1 MFESVSFSNSEV
13 VFDQNIVFI
22 DSQVDNY
29 QDLIS
34 GVERAEVVIIER
46 DSDGIEQI
54 TASLDRYDNLSSVQI
69 ISHGDAGYLDI
80 GTTSLSSDNLEEYTE
95 ELQQWSQ
102 HLTQDADILLFGC
115 KIGRDADFLES
126 LRDLTSADIAASDD
140 LTGHTDLKG
149 DWQLEINLGD
159 IESTLNID
167 TATLQNYESV
177 LEISQSELVLEVDF
191 NDASANIARDS
202 APDLNS
208 NNGQLTNGAIFAL
221 EDEPFNGVVRLNGD
235 DDLIAI
241 ANSTE
246 INLSDRAQRTVS
258 VWFNAEDVN
267 TQDPQII
274 YEEGGTT
281 RGLNIY
287 LDRGQLYVGGWNQI
301 ESNWSGT
308 FLGSNNINS
317 NTWHHVALV
326 LDAQPEATAVQS
338 EVLFAYLDGVEI
350 GRGTG
355 SQIWQSFG
363 GVAFGGLNYGTKLHT
378 GNIKGNGMFGLLGTI
393 DEARIYNRALDAAEI
408 SVLAEFNAVDSEKL
422 ELPVAQLKLD
432 EVSGNQAEDSQGNNS
447 GTLRNG
453 AFFETVGA
461 DLGGGVSFDGND
473 DFIEIANSTDINL
486 GIHAKRTISV
496 WFNADEINNQNP
508 QVIYEEG
515 ATVRGLNIYLDR
527 GQLYVGGWN
536 QIENNWSGT
545 FVNSENINSDTWHH
559 VALVLDAQPGSTAV
573 QSEVLFAYLDGVEIG
588 RGSGGQIWGH
598 SGGIGLGG
606 VNGSTKFHSGNL
618 NGTGVAGFKGNIASL
633 EIYNQALDLGTIAT
647 LANINTPTTPEI
659 VTVPPVS
666 SPQKFTAN
674 NEYFNYDG
682 RIDWQDPQAPALGYG
697 GTSVEFKF
705 TGTKLQ
711 IELSEDSWGSEN
723 YVDIYLDNN
732 PEPITIKL
740 RRENGQPIIYDIAEG
755 LENKVHNAVIYKR
768 NDYSTGEFN
777 FHGIITDGQL
787 LQPNLDSQRTI
798 EVYGDSISSGI
809 AVEHPVTGVQDP
821 SGSTSSISNA
831 YYSYGSI
838 LARDYDA
845 EVSLVAQGGV
855 PLVNGFGYWN
865 TFWNNGTGGEA
876 IYDKVKPLHN
886 APIWDFSN
894 YSPDLV
900 IIAYGQNDS
909 STVGNNLSKQEWKER
924 YKQMIANLREKH
936 PNSYFIGMF
945 PAMFHNRQWDSYIT
959 EAIAEYRTEYN
970 DDRVFSLIHEQVT
983 PGHPRIS
990 EQETMAD
997 TLREFIDGTL
1007 TDNGFNWDVN

>member
-1 MFESVSFSNSEV
+1 
-13 VFDQNIVFI
+13 
-22 DSQVDNY
+22 
-29 QDLIS
+29 
-34 GVERAEVVIIER
+34 
-46 DSDGIEQI
+46 
-54 TASLDRYDNLSSVQI
+54 
-69 ISHGDAGYLDI
+69 
-80 GTTSLSSDNLEEYTE
+80 
-95 ELQQWSQ
+95 
-102 HLTQDADILLFGC
+102 
-115 KIGRDADFLES
+115 
-126 LRDLTSADIAASDD
+126 
-140 LTGHTDLKG
+140 
-149 DWQLEINLGD
+149 
-159 IESTLNID
+159 
-167 TATLQNYESV
+167 
-177 LEISQSELVLEVDF
+177 
-191 NDASANIARDS
+191 
-202 APDLNS
+202 
-208 NNGQLTNGAIFAL
+208 
-221 EDEPFNGVVRLNGD
+221 
-235 DDLIAI
+235 
-241 ANSTE
+241 
-246 INLSDRAQRTVS
+246 
-258 VWFNAEDVN
+258 
-267 TQDPQII
+267 
-274 YEEGGTT
+274 
-281 RGLNIY
+281 
-287 LDRGQLYVGGWNQI
+287 
-301 ESNWSGT
+301 
-308 FLGSNNINS
+308 
-317 NTWHHVALV
+317 
-326 LDAQPEATAVQS
+326 
-338 EVLFAYLDGVEI
+338 
-350 GRGTG
+350 
-355 SQIWQSFG
+355 
-363 GVAFGGLNYGTKLHT
+363 
-378 GNIKGNGMFGLLGTI
+378 MFGLLGTI
-393 DEARIYNRALDAAEI
+393 DEARIYNRALEAAEI
-408 SVLAEFNAVDSEKL
+408 SLLADFNAVDFQES

-432 EVSGNQAEDSQGNNS
+432 EVSGNRAEDSQGNNS

-453 AFFETVGA
+453 AFFATAGA
-461 DLGGGVSFDGND
+461 DLGGGVSFDGDND
-473 DFIEIANSTDINL
+473 FVAIANATEINL

-496 WFNADEINNQNP
+496 WFNAEDINTRNP

-536 QIENNWSGT
+536 QIESNWSGT
-545 FVNSENINSDTWHH
+545 FLNSNDLNSNTWHH
-559 VALVLDAQPGSTAV
+559 VALVLDAQPGSTAI

-588 RGSGGQIWGH
+588 RGSGSQIWGH

-606 VNGSTKFHSGNL
+606 VHGSTRFHSGNL
-618 NGTGVAGFKGNIASL
+618 NGTGVAGFKGNVASL
-633 EIYNQALDLGTIAT
+633 EIYNKALDLEKIAT
-647 LANINTPTTPEI
+647 LANLNTPNTPEI

-723 YVDIYLDNN
+723 YVDVYLDNN

-787 LQPNLDSQRTI
+787 LPPNPDSQRTI
-798 EVYGDSISSGI
+798 EVYGDSISSGV

-886 APIWDFSN
+886 APVWNFSN
-894 YSPDLV
+894 YAPDLV

-909 STVGNNLSKQEWKER
+909 STIGSNLSKQEWKQR

-997 TLREFIDGTL
+997 TLSEFIDGTL
-1007 TDNGFNWDVN
+1007 TNNGFNWDVN